1 MFGRERRRNGMNCW
15 RLAKEL
21 SVGRGWRVLA
31 GPGVEKRRSCVSD
44 VEVDVVRLFVVAVV
58 VEEVVW

>member
-21 SVGRGWRVLA
+21 SVGRGRRVLA
-31 GPGVEKRRSCVSD
+31 APGVEKRRSCVSD
-44 VEVDVVRLFVVAVV
+44 VEVDVVCGRSRGRGGCVVSG
-58 VEEVVW
+58 